1 MFAFMG
7 ILFNNALI
15 NDNRLRYEMNALSRV
30 LVNDHSLTN
39 LTD

>member
-1 MFAFMG
+1 MFAFKG